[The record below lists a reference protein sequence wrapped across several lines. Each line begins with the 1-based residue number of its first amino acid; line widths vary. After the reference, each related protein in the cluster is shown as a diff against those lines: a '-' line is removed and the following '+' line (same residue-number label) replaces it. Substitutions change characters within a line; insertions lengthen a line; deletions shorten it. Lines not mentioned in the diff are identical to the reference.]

1 VTVLTNP
8 PAELFALANDR
19 ATRADIAGTAA
30 WTYSGTEQRVLFVH
44 GFRGDHHGL
53 QAVAGALQSM
63 TVVSP
68 DLPGFGKS
76 AELENHDVS
85 SYGDWLTEFYETT
98 GPYDLVVGHSFGTL
112 VVADSISKGLPAKKI
127 CLINPITT
135 SGSTSRAMANRFAE
149 LYYRIGTNKLI
160 GPWLMSSAIAT
171 RAMSVGLAKTKNGR
185 LRRFIHDQHGRY
197 FSSYQSSRVAL
208 EGFQAANTGSV
219 FDYLAR
225 LNPPMLLIAG
235 AKDKIAPVSEQT
247 RLNDLL
253 PNSRLVVLEKVGH
266 LAHYEKPVEIAN
278 AITEFLEAE

>member
-1 VTVLTNP
+1 MLTNP

-19 ATRADIAGTAA
+19 ATRADLAGTAM
-30 WTYSGTEQRVLFVH
+30 WTYSGTEQRVLFIH

-53 QAVAGALQSM
+53 QAVAGALQDM

-76 AELENHDVS
+76 AELERHDVS
-85 SYGDWLTEFYETT
+85 SYGDWLIEFYETT

-112 VVADSISKGLPAKKI
+112 VVADAISKGLSATKV

-135 SGSTSRAMANRFAE
+135 RGSTSRTLGNRFAA
-149 LYYRIGTNKLI
+149 LYYRIGANRLI
-160 GPWLMSSAIAT
+160 GPWLMSSGIAT
-171 RAMSVGLAKTKNGR
+171 RAMSVGLAKTRNSK

-208 EGFQAANTGSV
+208 EGFEAANTGSV
-219 FDYLAR
+219 FDHLAK
-225 LNPPMLLIAG
+225 LNGQMLLIAG
-235 AKDKIAPVSEQT
+235 AQDVVAPVSEQM
-247 RLNDLL
+247 RLNELL
-253 PNSRLVVLEKVGH
+253 PNSRLLVLGKVGH